1 MFTYCHSDFNI
12 FLDLTGPDGWQEN
25 RDFLEKMKQLSKKK
39 SVTYASEALIEDTES
54 RMYPFNPEGL
64 PTDIGWIV
72 YEDLDTDET
81 GVLIISNNIEH
92 IKFYVKS
99 GFSAVY
105 LRTENCELDLDTAVM
120 PDEIWD
126 YYDFNSFVANT
137 NLRFPYSSELLGFPN
152 KAGLKPKWFK
162 LSNKLQIPDYDKE
175 ADIIFTGRYFKIDD
189 NRHYHH
195 PLSRAI
201 LGLKNDYYNQP
212 KVVKDTLGKIIDL
225 YLKNDTTVSHI
236 TFVPPRPNKKSRF
249 IEVEKYIKT
258 GDKVDFD
265 LLRTI
270 KDYKSPKGY
279 STFKAKY
286 DQVKG
291 NIKCMREISGHVLLI
306 DDVFTSGATT
316 AVCAKELYDKGASK
330 VTILPLAFTQ
340 QFNYKEQSVMPVIF
354 DEEGN
359 EYHIGFRKEDFG
371 AYWFSKNKKGE
382 FKSFRSFDSV
392 NEQYIEYHGAWSTK
406 QVEVQEYSAE
416 KEIQAIIFDLDNTL
430 LQTDHLES
438 YREQE
443 LAIKDTSLIKEEHI
457 IIHPSLLTQLQQI
470 DIKVGIVTRSPRKYA
485 ESLLSAYGYPY
496 DCLVAAKDTLRS
508 KPAPDPL
515 LKCAIK
521 LKVKPEYIV
530 NIGDQKTD
538 LQAGNKA
545 GMMSLHIDT
554 VLDDNVLIRIFNRYA
569 PLEF

>member
-81 GVLIISNNIEH
+81 GVLIISNNIDH
-92 IKFYVKS
+92 MKHYVEY
-99 GFSAVY
+99 GFSTVY
-105 LRTENCELDLDTAVM
+105 LQTENCQLDFDTTVM
-120 PDEIWD
+120 PDEVWD
-126 YYDFNSFVANT
+126 YDNFNSFADHP
-137 NLRFPYSSELLGFPN
+137 NLRFTYSSELLGFPN
-152 KAGLKPKWFK
+152 KAELKSKLFK
-162 LSNKLQIPDYDKE
+162 LSNKLRIPNTDWE
-175 ADIIFTGRYFKIDD
+175 ADIIFTGRYFTSKD

-201 LGLKNDYYNQP
+201 LGFKKDRFNQRD
-212 KVVKDTLGKIIDL
+212 VVKKVLGKTIGE
-225 YLKNDTTVSHI
+225 YLNSDDTVTHI
-236 TFVPPRPNKKSRF
+236 AIVPPRPNKESRF
-249 IEVEKYIKT
+249 IGMEEFMDADIKVEHDLLESVNDYDSPGKYPTFNEKYQH
-258 GDKVDFD
+258 V
-265 LLRTI
+265 
-270 KDYKSPKGY
+270 
-279 STFKAKY
+279 Y
-286 DQVKG
+286 D
-291 NIKCMREISGHVLLI
+291 NIKCTKKISGHVLLV

-316 AVCAKELYDKGASK
+316 AECARVLYKEGASK

-340 QFNYKEQSVMPVIF
+340 HFNYYEQSVMPVIF
-354 DEEGN
+354 NSDGN
-359 EYHIGFRKEDFG
+359 EYHLRFRNSDHQVFWSSKKDNGEFD
-371 AYWFSKNKKGE
+371 SKNFE
-382 FKSFRSFDSV
+382 IINQEYVD
-392 NEQYIEYHGAWSTK
+392 YHGHWSAK
-406 QVEVQEYSAE
+406 KVEVQEYSAD

-438 YREQE
+438 YRLQRT
-443 LAIKDTSLIKEEHI
+443 AIKDTSLIKKEHI
-457 IIHPSLLTQLQQI
+457 IIQPDILAELQRAN
-470 DIKVGIVTRSPRKYA
+470 IKVGIVTRSPRNYA
-485 ESLLSAYGYPY
+485 KSLLAAYGYTY
-496 DCLVAAKDTLRS
+496 DCLIASLDTLRS

-521 LKVKPEYIV
+521 LKIKPEYIV

-554 VLDDNVLIRIFNRYA
+554 VLDDNVLIRTLNRYA